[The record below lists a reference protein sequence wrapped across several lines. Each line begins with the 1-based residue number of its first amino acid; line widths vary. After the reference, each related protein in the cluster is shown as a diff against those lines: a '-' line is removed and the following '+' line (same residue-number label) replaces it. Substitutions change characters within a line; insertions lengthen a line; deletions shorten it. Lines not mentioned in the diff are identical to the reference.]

1 MSTQSQSGDV
11 PTVLSETK
19 DGLAILTLNRP
30 RAYNALDLA
39 LGDELLR
46 ALIACDEDPSVRA
59 VLITGSGSAFCA
71 GGDIREMKQAVDAAG
86 HAGVFLKTLTIRLHA
101 IVATIARMAKP
112 VVTAVNGSAAGAGFS
127 LALTG
132 DAVLA
137 SEAASFVVAYPA
149 IGLAPDGSISFTLPR
164 LIGSKR
170 AFDLICSGRAV
181 GAVEAQALGLVS
193 KVLPAAEFLAEATAY
208 ARRLASGPTL
218 AFAEAKKLLALSPD
232 NSLETQ
238 MEFERRAI
246 AACGHTADFLEG
258 IDAFLNKRPAVFR
271 GA

>member
-1 MSTQSQSGDV
+1 MSQPARHDE
-11 PTVLSETK
+11 PPVLRESH
-19 DGLAILTLNRP
+19 DAVAILTLNRP

-39 LGDELLR
+39 LGDALLE
-46 ALIACDEDPSVRA
+46 ALIACDEDPAIRA
-59 VLITGSGSAFCA
+59 VLVIGSGAAFCA
-71 GGDIREMKQAVDAAG
+71 GGDIRQMKQAVDATG

-101 IVATIARMAKP
+101 IVSTIARMAKP

-164 LIGSKR
+164 LVGAKR

-181 GAVEAQALGLVS
+181 GAAEALALGLVS
-193 KVLPAAEFLAEATAY
+193 RTLPADGFRDAAIAYTRTLAA
-208 ARRLASGPTL
+208 GPTL
-218 AFAEAKKLLALSPD
+218 AFAEAKKLLALSPT
-232 NSLETQ
+232 NGLETQ

-246 AACGHTADFLEG
+246 AACGRTSDFLEG
-258 IDAFLNKRPAVFR
+258 IEAFLGKRAATFR